1 MRLRSLLVPGLFTVA
16 LLAAC
21 GGDDAIVAPKAKAG
35 ASGADSSQAGT
46 AGASANGGT
55 TGAGATTGGGASGT
69 AGAGGGTSG
78 GAAGSTAQA
87 GTDGGSGSSAG
98 GSPAAGAAGAAGSGT
113 AGNGT
118 AGNGTAGNGTAG
130 TQAAGAGGTN
140 AAGSSG
146 AAGSGAG
153 GSPEPVCNPS
163 CGDGFQCVNGTC
175 VLGSTCGR
183 EDIAVTRTPPNV
195 LLSLD
200 RSCSMTKQAS
210 GVVKWTAAVGAM
222 TSFTKTFDKQVR
234 FGLELFPDTDD
245 KNSCKML
252 DPLQVPIGANKAT
265 AIGTLLTNALDK
277 NDKYYPNGPCTT
289 PIDFAAEK
297 AETEPALNDG
307 KHPGFF
313 VLITDGAQTNCG
325 GTGDKGTTAAITNM
339 KKKGIGTFVISFG
352 TGTGIDVAQLNV
364 WAEAGGY
371 PNNADNDP
379 KIQFYQAGD
388 QAQLNAALTTI
399 AEAAVSC
406 DFALGKMPPDLDK
419 LFVFEDLTDQVARDP
434 KHANGWDYD
443 AAKNAVT
450 LYGQHC
456 TDLKKGVTKEV
467 NVVYGCP
474 GGGGSTELCAS
485 GKPKCDKDHLC
496 PPDNGATGLC
506 LEGCCSYTKD

>member
-1 MRLRSLLVPGLFTVA
+1 MRLRSLLVPSLFTVA

-21 GGDDAIVAPKAKAG
+21 GGDDAIIAPKAKAG
-35 ASGADSSQAGT
+35 ASGADDSSGGAAGTSTTAGGTSGAGASSGGT
-46 AGASANGGT
+46 AGA
-55 TGAGATTGGGASGT
+55 
-69 AGAGGGTSG
+69 TSG
-78 GAAGSTAQA
+78 GAAGTGAQA
-87 GTDGGSGSSAG
+87 GSDGGSGNGSGNSAG
-98 GSPAAGAAGAAGSGT
+98 ATAAGASGAAGNGSSGDAGAAGNLGGGGTGGS
-113 AGNGT
+113 GNGT
-118 AGNGTAGNGTAG
+118 AGDAGAAGTGTAG
-130 TQAAGAGGTN
+130 T
-140 AAGSSG
+140 
-146 AAGSGAG
+146 GAG

-163 CGDGFQCVNGTC
+163 CSDGFQCVNGTC

-183 EDIAVTRTPPNV
+183 EDITVTRTPPNV

-245 KNSCKML
+245 NNSCKML

-277 NDKYYPNGPCTT
+277 KDKYYPNGPCTT

-313 VLITDGAQTNCG
+313 VLITDGAQTSCG

-352 TGTGIDVAQLNV
+352 TGTGIDVTQLNV

-406 DFALGKMPPDLDK
+406 DFALGKTPPELDK

-434 KHANGWDYD
+434 KHKDGWDYD
-443 AAKNAVT
+443 ATKNAVT
-450 LYGQHC
+450 LYGSHC
-456 TDLKKGVTKEV
+456 ADLKKGVTKEI

-474 GGGGSTELCAS
+474 GGGSTELCAS